1 MKQAGSDRSIVF
13 NFSYSSR
20 LYEVSGKITFI
31 TLKQLMILQ
40 LILWLRLCAS
50 KHTKNVLP
58 CSLTDFTESGRRFW
72 VKLSMIFP
80 FRRGRCPACVFKRR
94 DRRDRRDR
102 VVRSKRFRFFLRL
115 L

>member
-1 MKQAGSDRSIVF
+1 MKQAGSVRSIVF

-20 LYEVSGKITFI
+20 LIEVSGKITFI

-50 KHTKNVLP
+50 KHTKNVFP
-58 CSLTDFTESGRRFW
+58 CSLTDFTESGRRFL
-72 VKLSMIFP
+72 VKLIMVFP
-80 FRRGRCPACVFKRR
+80 FRRGRCPAYVFKRR

-102 VVRSKRFRFFLRL
+102 VVRLKRFQVFLRL

>member
-40 LILWLRLCAS
+40 LILWLRLFAS

-72 VKLSMIFP
+72 VKLIMIFP
-80 FRRGRCPACVFKRR
+80 FRRGRCPSCVFKRR
-94 DRRDRRDR
+94 DRRDRLGQ
-102 VVRSKRFRFFLRL
+102 VVRSKRFQVFLRWR
-115 L
+115 